1 MGIQLGLTDSLRA
14 KLPDGTDG
22 TGKWTITVYALGY
35 SDTTYT
41 VNVTADNLPQ
51 KVDAMTDEQKTQ
63 LTALKDAAKELLDN
77 KSADEYK
84 SVAEAQWAALTEHYN
99 EAVTMLAKADAT
111 SAEAEELLGE
121 LPGLI
126 APIKLAPVTETYTA
140 LFPVLNDK
148 KYNDYWLEQVAQK
161 MGKSKTDDT
170 VKKTTDYLKNICSGK
185 IYGEEAE
192 KQYNKSD
199 MFQFDCEFINGVDT
213 IQFDGNTIKGTQDG
227 KDVFSHQYNYVGAIT
242 VGEGDMSFTGDLYK
256 TNDKDAGEFT
266 YFIMRD
272 DTPDTTQHIEFRYGS
287 DLEALKGYVTGKY
300 AYWLAAG
307 IPVNSEDDFVKKCIK
322 LFVDENVEEQEATD
336 APKVSKM
343 ELTKD
348 MLDTYYLMSFDGTD
362 LTALDAYLN
371 KITEITI
378 NGTVCSYFSGYTL
391 QVGTNGKDT
400 IKFKESNFT
409 ADGTYNIV
417 IKAEGYKDLTYTYT
431 KGNGGNTEPDTPVT
445 ETKHIT
451 GTISPEDD
459 NTDGIEEAYDF
470 SFDIKLQDG
479 TILEIFNDTTNAGG
493 NDTYWKKAT
502 TKGNP
507 KKNQAGMFTQLL
519 NKKASDI
526 NEYDTVS
533 GATVSSNAIKNAVK
547 AALGAND

>member
-1 MGIQLGLTDSLRA
+1 M
-14 KLPDGTDG
+14 
-22 TGKWTITVYALGY
+22 
-35 SDTTYT
+35 
-41 VNVTADNLPQ
+41 
-51 KVDAMTDEQKTQ
+51 
-63 LTALKDAAKELLDN
+63 
-77 KSADEYK
+77 
-84 SVAEAQWAALTEHYN
+84 
-99 EAVTMLAKADAT
+99 
-111 SAEAEELLGE
+111 
-121 LPGLI
+121 
-126 APIKLAPVTETYTA
+126 
-140 LFPVLNDK
+140 
-148 KYNDYWLEQVAQK
+148 
-161 MGKSKTDDT
+161 
-170 VKKTTDYLKNICSGK
+170 
-185 IYGEEAE
+185 
-192 KQYNKSD
+192 
-199 MFQFDCEFINGVDT
+199 
-213 IQFDGNTIKGTQDG
+213 
-227 KDVFSHQYNYVGAIT
+227 HQ
-242 VGEGDMSFTGDLYK
+242 
-256 TNDKDAGEFT
+256 
-266 YFIMRD
+266 
-272 DTPDTTQHIEFRYGS
+272 
-287 DLEALKGYVTGKY
+287 
-300 AYWLAAG
+300 
-307 IPVNSEDDFVKKCIK
+307 

-336 APKVSKM
+336 APEVSKM

-348 MLDTYYLMSFDGTD
+348 MFDTYYLMSFDGTD

-378 NGTVCSYFSGYTL
+378 NDTVCSYFSGYTL

>member
-1 MGIQLGLTDSLRA
+1 
-14 KLPDGTDG
+14 
-22 TGKWTITVYALGY
+22 
-35 SDTTYT
+35 
-41 VNVTADNLPQ
+41 
-51 KVDAMTDEQKTQ
+51 
-63 LTALKDAAKELLDN
+63 
-77 KSADEYK
+77 
-84 SVAEAQWAALTEHYN
+84 
-99 EAVTMLAKADAT
+99 
-111 SAEAEELLGE
+111 
-121 LPGLI
+121 
-126 APIKLAPVTETYTA
+126 
-140 LFPVLNDK
+140 
-148 KYNDYWLEQVAQK
+148 

-336 APKVSKM
+336 APEVSKM

-348 MLDTYYLMSFDGTD
+348 MFDTYYLMSFDGTD

-417 IKAEGYKDLTYTYT
+417 IKAEGYKNLTYTYT

-445 ETKHIT
+445 ETKTATLDMIQDQATAGASKKYKGDDYSITVTVKLSDGKIT
-451 GTISPEDD
+451 GVSATSTAGEDD
-459 NTDGIEEAYDF
+459 AEYFASLTSTFYDAFKGISADNT
-470 SFDIKLQDG
+470 
-479 TILEIFNDTTNAGG
+479 
-493 NDTYWKKAT
+493 
-502 TKGNP
+502 
-507 KKNQAGMFTQLL
+507 
-519 NKKASDI
+519 ASIDKI
-526 NEYDTVS
+526 DAVS
-533 GATVSSNAIKNAVK
+533 GATYSSATVKRAVKNALSK
-547 AALGAND
+547 